1 MNGYKYLMLIL
12 SLNKVIYLSCN
23 IFFAND
29 RWIVGLQ
36 QAHPDGLL
44 VLRRPAADSR
54 TEYGMYF
61 IRLHV
66 QHWLPLFEITNSYD
80 TVYKWFDHLST
91 RP

>member
-36 QAHPDGLL
+36 QANPDGLL
-44 VLRRPAADSR
+44 VLRRHAADSR
-54 TEYGMYF
+54 TEYEVTDDISSIAVFCILLENTAGEK
-61 IRLHV
+61 RLH
-66 QHWLPLFEITNSYD
+66 H
-80 TVYKWFDHLST
+80 
-91 RP
+91 